1 MGEAPARPR
10 PWMCCCSR
18 LRGPGTGLSRERTL
32 ASVQAG
38 EAAKPELPTQPR
50 GQEEQGTYSCFSPSS
65 SQASLRVSVRA
76 TTSGWHLSP
85 AWSLREQVQQA
96 EGCPVV
102 PGPEQGQAS
111 EAAAAAP
118 RGESDAGA
126 KGGPGGSGRGR
137 GEATMALK
145 RMTGTG
151 EMAGA
156 THTSCKARPL
166 VLLLCKALGPGA
178 PGARPSENSTSHPR
192 GRRPGDK
199 CRLPAWGEGEWTV
212 SSRVQP
218 ASHRARLLEDCFR
231 TEMAASQETPCTSAS
246 NSPGRRA
253 GGLAGD
259 RRAGRGEGLGEGVSR
274 CWPLPPRSSFL
285 GAGATCRLC
294 SRACRPRSERPGTG
308 PGLPECS

>member
-18 LRGPGTGLSRERTL
+18 LRGPGTGLSGERTWL
-32 ASVQAG
+32 RF
-38 EAAKPELPTQPR
+38 KPELPTQPR

-102 PGPEQGQAS
+102 HGPEQGQAS
-111 EAAAAAP
+111 VAAAVAP
-118 RGESDAGA
+118 RGECDAGA
-126 KGGPGGSGRGR
+126 KGGPGGSGRGH

-145 RMTGTG
+145 RKTGTR

-166 VLLLCKALGPGA
+166 ILLLCKALGPGA
-178 PGARPSENSTSHPR
+178 PGARPSENSASHPR
-192 GRRPGDK
+192 GRRQGDK
-199 CRLPAWGEGEWTV
+199 CQLPAWGE
-212 SSRVQP
+212 RVRVDSQQQGSACFAQGSP
-218 ASHRARLLEDCFR
+218 AGRLLLNRNGSVSRNSLHVSIKLTREEGRGACR
-231 TEMAASQETPCTSAS
+231 GQES
-246 NSPGRRA
+246 GK
-253 GGLAGD
+253 
-259 RRAGRGEGLGEGVSR
+259 GEGLGEGVSR

-285 GAGATCRLC
+285 GAGATCCLC
-294 SRACRPRSERPGTG
+294 SQACRPRSERPGTG
-308 PGLPECS
+308 PVRPVCS